1 MSIETTVAVITVVF
15 QFASICVTIC
25 GGVRIV
31 AHMWGYKPKRRRG
44 R

>member
-1 MSIETTVAVITVVF
+1 MTIETTVAVITVVF
-15 QFASICVTIC
+15 QFASICITIC

-31 AHMWGYKPKRRRG
+31 GHVWGNKPKRKRR